1 MLTNA
6 FLAPERDHATRLVDA
21 TAAAVKLAECL
32 VEPWFRARCALGAG
46 YPFQHSD
53 DEGEEEQVAVSG
65 KTFLTCGFG
74 SRCFQPLPVRLLRSV
89 ITRFWGGGQA
99 NDAESSDEEHQLRD
113 TEGVD

>member
-53 DEGEEEQVAVSG
+53 DEGEDEGEGGGRKKRNADEESEAG
-65 KTFLTCGFG
+65 EGF
-74 SRCFQPLPVRLLRSV
+74 RLLS
-89 ITRFWGGGQA
+89 
-99 NDAESSDEEHQLRD
+99 AEGKAQTQRR
-113 TEGVD
+113 